1 MFLKAG
7 SLWSSV
13 LERTAQALECGALH
27 TIPTDCTFVEQDGVH
42 FLVRLA
48 PSLEAKAEQRKKV
61 SGQECPPN
69 PFLPYDEELFVAD
82 ISDTHVCLLN
92 KFNVVDHHILIVTR
106 FFEDQ
111 ESLLALDDFH
121 AMWACLAEFDGLAFY
136 NAGTIA
142 GASQRHRHLQMVPL
156 PLSPRGP
163 KVPIDPLLA
172 AATFGGA
179 VGVAPGLPFV
189 HAGVR
194 GDPDWAKVP
203 LEGAKASLEC
213 YRAMLVSVGLGEGRE
228 GSEGKLLGPYN
239 LLVTRE
245 WMWLVPRSKECVGSI
260 SVNALGFAG
269 ALLVKN
275 QQELKFLVGQGP
287 MTILKM
293 VAVPRDI
300 PRSSSPELSYSVKT

>member
-7 SLWSSV
+7 SLWSRV
-13 LERTAQALECGALH
+13 LERTARALQCGALH
-27 TIPTDCTFVEQDGVH
+27 AIPTDCTLVEQDGVH

-92 KFNVVDHHILIVTR
+92 KFNVVDYHILIVTR
-106 FFEDQ
+106 SFEEQ
-111 ESLLALDDFH
+111 ESLLTLDDFH
-121 AMWACLAEFDGLAFY
+121 ATWACLAEFDGLAFY

-142 GASQRHRHLQMVPL
+142 GASQRHKHLQMVPL

-172 AATFGGA
+172 AATFGGT

-189 HAGVR
+189 HAIARV
-194 GDPDWAKVP
+194 DPGWVEFP
-203 LEGAKASLEC
+203 LEGAEASLEC
-213 YRAMLVSVGLGEGRE
+213 YRAMIVSVGLREGRE
-228 GSEGKLLGPYN
+228 GSEGKPLGPYN

-245 WMWLVPRSKECVGSI
+245 WMWLVPRSKECFGSI

-275 QQELKFLVGQGP
+275 QQALKFLEDQGP
-287 MTILKM
+287 MTILRE
-293 VAVPRDI
+293 VAVPHGL
-300 PRSSSPELSYSVKT
+300 SQSPFPGS